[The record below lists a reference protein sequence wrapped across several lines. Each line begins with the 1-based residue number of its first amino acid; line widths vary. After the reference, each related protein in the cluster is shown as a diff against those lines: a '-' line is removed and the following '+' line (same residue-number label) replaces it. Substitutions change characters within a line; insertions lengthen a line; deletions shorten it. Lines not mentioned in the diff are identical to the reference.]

1 MPSVNL
7 PPFSTPAAAHPPHPR
22 FESRRCK
29 IQWPLFLPFFCPFS
43 VVYLLIPRLGSSSG
57 RAAVLVSTVPS
68 QATETHR
75 STKHKADQ
83 QQQLQTSSC
92 TEDADHHSIHVQPKH
107 TILRRALDQIPPCP
121 FGRSNPAHLASKVDS
136 HRSHIS
142 RSLFTTLCTPL
153 FFLRLVSWRISCLL
167 RIERKS
173 HKEIRPDRSSETQI
187 PAYSS
192 REVDPSD
199 SPLDIQLHRSL
210 PATYV
215 ILSTSARVRTRE

>member
-1 MPSVNL
+1 MSSVNL
-7 PPFSTPAAAHPPHPR
+7 PPFSTPAAAHPPSPR

-43 VVYLLIPRLGSSSG
+43 VVYLLIPRLGSSSSSSG

-107 TILRRALDQIPPCP
+107 TILRRALDQIPPALLAVRILRTWRRRWTRIGVTSHALCSPPCAPP
-121 FGRSNPAHLASKVDS
+121 FSFFVWSPGASPASCGSNAKVTRKSGLTD
-136 HRSHIS
+136 H
-142 RSLFTTLCTPL
+142 
-153 FFLRLVSWRISCLL
+153 LRL
-167 RIERKS
+167 KF
-173 HKEIRPDRSSETQI
+173 
-187 PAYSS
+187 
-192 REVDPSD
+192 
-199 SPLDIQLHRSL
+199 QLTVV
-210 PATYV
+210 AK
-215 ILSTSARVRTRE
+215 